1 MTSQIHWRNTRNI
14 IHFTEK
20 DAAYVR
26 KLSLAMHKKEKTMA
40 FTMYEAL
47 SIQHLKFKDELELCS
62 QYWWPY
68 SVYMRWLVKKLNSRA
83 INRIQSHYE
92 KRMATIE

>member
-1 MTSQIHWRNTRNI
+1 
-14 IHFTEK
+14 
-20 DAAYVR
+20 
-26 KLSLAMHKKEKTMA
+26 MA
-40 FTMYEAL
+40 FSMYEMLNAQN
-47 SIQHLKFKDELELCS
+47 IKFKHEMELCKEC
-62 QYWWPY
+62 WWPY